1 MLHSNF
7 AFIMFTTWFSH
18 CWVTKA
24 LFGLPLFWVIWLS
37 SHHSNWELRGTHW
50 KYCVWLDFLSLFS
63 SLKLSLSWATMQ
75 KIGNTKL
82 VFSVSELHNSVATEP
97 FPIISRLKPYLNKNA
112 SENPNYNHYLQPS
125 PSTLEIR
132 VKVGVGFIV
141 FSVWAKD

>member
-1 MLHSNF
+1 MVIVRVFGCIFVKIRFQSTDNRKRLRCHWGRKKRAWPTDQTEGDRGGDLEMLHSNF

-82 VFSVSELHNSVATEP
+82 VFSVSELHNSVA
-97 FPIISRLKPYLNKNA
+97 R
-112 SENPNYNHYLQPS
+112 
-125 PSTLEIR
+125 
-132 VKVGVGFIV
+132 
-141 FSVWAKD
+141 W